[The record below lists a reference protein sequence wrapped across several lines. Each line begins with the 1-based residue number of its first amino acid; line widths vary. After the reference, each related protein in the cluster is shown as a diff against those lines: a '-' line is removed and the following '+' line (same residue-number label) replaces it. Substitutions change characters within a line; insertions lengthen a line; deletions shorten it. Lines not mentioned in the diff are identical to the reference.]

1 MIQEQNATPDLF
13 PESEKPV
20 EIIPA
25 KKLSAHAVALY
36 VAPFDHF
43 QTRAVQELQLGF
55 DDIDGDFHAGA
66 TRRSGGR
73 EPWYPRGTE
82 MRNERQLSIVAADEL
97 AIVAERMGLKE
108 IKPEWIG
115 ANLLM
120 EGVPHLSMLP
130 SGTLLFFK
138 SGVTIK
144 VDAQNG
150 PCRVAGRSV
159 AENAGMADRETGA
172 LAFTKAAKRLRGLVA
187 WVEKPGCITT
197 GEEISVRVPEQW
209 IYRA

>member
-1 MIQEQNATPDLF
+1 MLDLF
-13 PESEKPV
+13 PEAPI
-20 EIIPA
+20 EIISA
-25 KKLSAHAVALY
+25 RKLVARVTALY
-36 VAPFDHF
+36 AAPSNHF
-43 QTRAVQELQLGF
+43 QTRPVEALQLGF
-55 DDIDGDFHAGA
+55 EGIDGDFHAGA

-82 MRNERQLSIVAADEL
+82 IRNERQISIVAADEL
-97 AIVAERMGLKE
+97 AAVAERMGLAE

-115 ANLLM
+115 ANLLI

-130 SGTLLFFK
+130 SGTLLFFR

-150 PCRVAGRSV
+150 PCRLAGRSI
-159 AENAGMADRETGA
+159 AENAGMADREAGA
-172 LAFTKAAKRLRGLVA
+172 LAFPKATKRLRGLVA
-187 WVEKPGCITT
+187 WVEKPGRMTT

-209 IYRA
+209 IYRS

>member
-1 MIQEQNATPDLF
+1 MLDLF
-13 PESEKPV
+13 PEAETPV
-20 EIIPA
+20 EIVPA
-25 KKLSAHAVALY
+25 RKLAARVAARYL
-36 VAPFDHF
+36 APFDHF
-43 QTRAVQELQLGF
+43 ETRAVDTLQLGF
-55 DDIDGDFHAGA
+55 DGIDGDFHVGT

-97 AIVAERMGLKE
+97 AIVAERMGIAE

-115 ANLLM
+115 ANLVI
-120 EGVPHLSMLP
+120 EGLPHLSMLP

-138 SGVTIK
+138 GGATVK

-150 PCRVAGRSV
+150 PCRIAGRSV
-159 AENAGMADRETGA
+159 AEHAGMADVEAGA
-172 LAFTKAAKRLRGLVA
+172 LLFPKAAKRLRGLVA
-187 WVEKPGCITT
+187 WVEKPGTITA

>member
-1 MIQEQNATPDLF
+1 MLDLF
-13 PESEKPV
+13 PEAPV

-25 KKLSAHAVALY
+25 RKLAAKVAALY
-36 VAPFDHF
+36 AAPSDHF
-43 QTRAVQELQLGF
+43 QTRPVEALQLGF
-55 DDIDGDFHAGA
+55 EGIDGDFHAGA

-82 MRNERQLSIVAADEL
+82 IRNERQLSIVAADEL
-97 AIVAERMGLKE
+97 AIIAGRMGIAE

-120 EGVPHLSMLP
+120 EGVRHLSILP

-138 SGVTIK
+138 GGVTIK
-144 VDAQNG
+144 IEAQNA
-150 PCRVAGRSV
+150 PCRLSGRSI
-159 AENAGMADRETGA
+159 AENAGMADREAGA
-172 LAFTKAAKRLRGLVA
+172 LAFPKAAKRLRGLVA

>member
-1 MIQEQNATPDLF
+1 MLDLF

-20 EIIPA
+20 DIIPA
-25 KKLSAHAVALY
+25 RKLSAKVAALY
-36 VAPFDHF
+36 VAPSNHF
-43 QTRAVQELQLGF
+43 QTRPVEALQLGF
-55 DDIDGDFHAGA
+55 EGIDGDFHAGA

-82 MRNERQLSIVAADEL
+82 IRNERQISIVAADEL
-97 AIVAERMGLKE
+97 AVVAERMGLAE

-115 ANLLM
+115 ANLLI

-130 SGTLLFFK
+130 SGTLLFFR
-138 SGVTIK
+138 SGLTIK

-150 PCRVAGRSV
+150 PCRLAGRSI
-159 AENAGMADRETGA
+159 AENAEMADREAGA
-172 LAFTKAAKRLRGLVA
+172 LAFPKAAKRLRGLVA
-187 WVEKPGCITT
+187 WVEKPGRMTT

-209 IYRA
+209 IYRS

>member
-1 MIQEQNATPDLF
+1 MPDMF
-13 PESEKPV
+13 PEAETPV
-20 EIIPA
+20 EIVPSR
-25 KKLSAHAVALY
+25 KLAARVAALY
-36 VAPFDHF
+36 LASFDRF
-43 QTRAVQELQLGF
+43 ETRAVDTLQLGF
-55 DDIDGDFHAGA
+55 DGIDGDFHAGT

-73 EPWYPRGTE
+73 EPWYRRGTE

-97 AIVAERMGLKE
+97 AIVAERMGIAE

-115 ANLLM
+115 ANLLI
-120 EGVPHLSMLP
+120 EGLPRLSMLP

-138 SGVTIK
+138 GGATVK

-150 PCRVAGRSV
+150 PCRIAGRSV
-159 AENAGMADRETGA
+159 AENAGMADHEAGA
-172 LAFTKAAKRLRGLVA
+172 LLFPKAAKRLRGLVA
-187 WVEKPGCITT
+187 WVEKPSTIAA